1 MQAVLKIDFGGVC
14 AYPEPAYISFW
25 SLIMVDST
33 SSPRVVTRFAPSP
46 TGYLHIGGA
55 RTALFNWLLAKKT
68 GGKFI
73 LRIEDTDLKRNTPTA
88 TQQVI
93 DDLRWLGITWDE
105 GPEVDGPNGPY
116 FQSQRR
122 DIYDKYIRKLLDM
135 GRAYYCFE
143 TGEELEKLRKQAEA
157 QKKGFVYQRPAVFP
171 TKAEAEK
178 AKAEGKSV
186 TIRFAMPEGTIV
198 IDDIVR
204 GEVSFNTAELGD
216 FIIIKSDGFP
226 TYNFACVIDDH
237 LMGITHVIRGQ
248 EHLMNTPGQQAL
260 WEALGFDN
268 PPKYAHMSVTISESG
283 GKLSKRERPQT
294 LRKEINTRIANLFG
308 GPKLGQ
314 TGSSGLSKET
324 WLESLAKYGKISVD
338 ELNNFLSGEISL
350 DVPAAEAIAK
360 NLGVELPEINVVD
373 FFKSGYIPEAM
384 VNFLALL
391 GWSPGDGR
399 EIVPLD
405 ELIQSFDI
413 TRLTKSNSLFDRGK
427 LVACNTEH
435 IKMLFNSSD
444 RYKLIEHFNKYLLAI
459 HSPIPHDLNVVKQ
472 HNLLL
477 RLIIICEGART
488 LADIEHK
495 CRFLFIPDD
504 KIEYDEKAVQKV
516 LLKDNGLAMLKLV
529 REKLAAMPELTEQ
542 GIEDMLRALAE
553 EHKVGLGKVAQ
564 PLRVAITGSTISPPI
579 FDSVQ
584 LLGKEKTLVRID
596 NTLKKFAGK

>member
-1 MQAVLKIDFGGVC
+1 M
-14 AYPEPAYISFW
+14 
-25 SLIMVDST
+25 
-33 SSPRVVTRFAPSP
+33 VVTRFAPSP

-55 RTALFNWLLAKKT
+55 RTALFNWLLARKT

-93 DDLRWLGITWDE
+93 SDLKWLGITWDE
-105 GPEVDGPNGPY
+105 GPEVDGPNAPY

-122 DIYDKYIRKLLDM
+122 ETYDKYIRQLLDM

-143 TGEELEKLRKQAEA
+143 STQELGQLRGQAEA
-157 QKKGFVYQRPAVFP
+157 QKKGFIYQRPAELP
-171 TKAEAEK
+171 TQKDVEK
-178 AKAEGKSV
+178 ARAEGKPV
-186 TIRFAMPEGTIV
+186 TIRFAMPEGTI
-198 IDDIVR
+198 IINDLVR

-237 LMGITHVIRGQ
+237 LMGVTHVIRGQ

-260 WEALGFDN
+260 WQALGFGN
-268 PPKYAHMSVTISESG
+268 PPQYAHMSVTISESG

-294 LRKEINTRIANLFG
+294 LRKAIKARTDTDFNLNELAG
-308 GPKLGQ
+308 VG
-314 TGSSGLSKET
+314 GLSADEMKDF
-324 WLESLAKYGKISVD
+324 LKGESVP
-338 ELNNFLSGEISL
+338 
-350 DVPAAEAIAK
+350 DVPAIEAMAK
-360 NLGVELPEINVVD
+360 YLGISLPEINVVD

-391 GWSPGDGR
+391 GWSTGDKR
-399 EIVPLD
+399 EVMPLQ
-405 ELIQSFDI
+405 ELIDSFDVS
-413 TRLTKSNSLFDRGK
+413 RLTKSNSLFDRGK
-427 LVACNTEH
+427 LVAYNTEH
-435 IKMLFNSSD
+435 LKMLP
-444 RYKLIEHFNKYLLAI
+444 KEKLLA
-459 HSPIPHDLNVVKQ
+459 HLKAYLKVVDSPVAKADDET
-472 HNLLL
+472 LL
-477 RLIIICEGART
+477 RLIKICEGART

-495 CRFLFIPDD
+495 CKFLFVTDD
-504 KIEYDEKAVQKV
+504 RIEFDEKAVQKV

-529 REKLAAMPELTEQ
+529 RDKLAAMPELTEQ

-564 PLRVAITGSTISPPI
+564 PLRVAITGSTVSPPI

-584 LLGKEKTLVRID
+584 LLGKEQTLKRID
-596 NTLKKFAGK
+596 NTVRKFA